1 MYKSSTKYRTKAK
14 TASKKHNV
22 PSSHL
27 SLLVIRNELITIGHL
42 TKKFKCE
49 RAVAEWYYD
58 MAGKNKKRATDLITR
73 AIALQTQFSSSKV
86 CVICQETITKNGENA
101 PGGKYCFNKI
111 CRAEECQGSVC
122 AKCVEKL
129 DKCPWCR
136 YKK

>member
-1 MYKSSTKYRTKAK
+1 MCKSSTKHTTKATQ
-14 TASKKHNV
+14 TASKKHKV
-22 PSSHL
+22 PSPL

-58 MAGKNKKRATDLITR
+58 MAGKNKKRATDLINR
-73 AIALQTQFSSSKV
+73 AIALETKFSSSKV

-101 PGGKYCFNKI
+101 AGGKYCFNKL
-111 CRAEECQGSVC
+111 CRAEECQGVVC
-122 AKCVEKL
+122 AKCVDKL

-136 YKK
+136 NKK